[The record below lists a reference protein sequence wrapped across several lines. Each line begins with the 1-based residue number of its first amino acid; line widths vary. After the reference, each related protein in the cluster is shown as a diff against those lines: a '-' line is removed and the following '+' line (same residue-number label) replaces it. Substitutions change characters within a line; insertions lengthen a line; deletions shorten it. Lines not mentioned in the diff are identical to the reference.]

1 MFAMQTDTYSDTNCL
16 FETLSQAKRH
26 KPSLIITSLTVLT
39 RVGHAYAEYAN
50 DADYAHM
57 RNMRMRMRM
66 KISSTL
72 STCKYLP
79 KMATFWAKNGS
90 AWLCFQF

>member
-1 MFAMQTDTYSDTNCL
+1 MDEFSYEMTEYIPEKYGS
-16 FETLSQAKRH
+16 FGSVH
-26 KPSLIITSLTVLT
+26 T

-72 STCKYLP
+72 STYEYLP
-79 KMATFWAKNGS
+79 KMATFRARNGS

>member
-57 RNMRMRMRM
+57 RNMRMRMR
-66 KISSTL
+66 IENL
-72 STCKYLP
+72 IHIIHIWI
-79 KMATFWAKNGS
+79 FAKNGN
-90 AWLCFQF
+90 F